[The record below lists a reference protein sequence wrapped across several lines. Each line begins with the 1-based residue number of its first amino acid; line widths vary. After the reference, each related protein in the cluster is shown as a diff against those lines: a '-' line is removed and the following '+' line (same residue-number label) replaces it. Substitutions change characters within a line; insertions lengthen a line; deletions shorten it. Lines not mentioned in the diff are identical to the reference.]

1 MRKQKLK
8 GIYVIGFLL
17 LIFSFITPRC
27 LYGQT
32 ELDERAVI
40 SFDKGLGFFDPDS
53 LFGLNIRFRMQNRA
67 GMTTINGAEF
77 SPSEFEANVRRLR
90 LRFDGFIGKTDFTY
104 YLQLSFSRGDQEWDV
119 NYFPGVVR
127 DAMIFYNVKPNF
139 YFGFGQG
146 KLPGNRQRVISSG
159 SQQFAD
165 RSRVNALFTIDRD
178 FGIMS
183 YYSSQIAGLHYN
195 LKGAI
200 STGEGRNISRTN
212 DGLSYTGRIEILPL
226 GEFKKDGDFFEGD
239 LFREKTPKLSL
250 AGGGA
255 YNHKAVKTLGQR
267 GVALPEEQN
276 IGSTFFDMIFKYNG
290 WSVATEY
297 ASRNVKDQKIFQT
310 EDQTLFVYTGWGTNV
325 QASYIWPSNFEV
337 AARYTY
343 TEPSANI
350 KDYDN
355 IQQIYTLGIS
365 KYLPDHK
372 NKVQVN
378 LSYNDFPQITNAH
391 LVKNFWNIM
400 FQIEMGI

>member
-1 MRKQKLK
+1 
-8 GIYVIGFLL
+8 
-17 LIFSFITPRC
+17 
-27 LYGQT
+27 
-32 ELDERAVI
+32 
-40 SFDKGLGFFDPDS
+40 
-53 LFGLNIRFRMQNRA
+53 
-67 GMTTINGAEF
+67 
-77 SPSEFEANVRRLR
+77 
-90 LRFDGFIGKTDFTY
+90 
-104 YLQLSFSRGDQEWDV
+104 LQ
-119 NYFPGVVR
+119 
-127 DAMIFYNVKPNF
+127 
-139 YFGFGQG
+139 
-146 KLPGNRQRVISSG
+146 
-159 SQQFAD
+159 
-165 RSRVNALFTIDRD
+165 
-178 FGIMS
+178 
-183 YYSSQIAGLHYN
+183 YN

-200 STGEGRNISRTN
+200 STGEGRNITRTN

-325 QASYIWPSNFEV
+325 QASYVWPSNFEL

-378 LSYNDFPQITNAH
+378 LSYTDFPQITNAH